1 MWRLNNW
8 MYGYGSKS
16 YPVETRQNSCELNMS
31 ASKLQPSIAFDSSA
45 SKILGD
51 HLKPESVRPWGSAQ
65 WPDTGGSQRPA
76 RGSSI
81 NPHEI
86 PMTSPWIFHMAFVND
101 HKITTLKP
109 RLNIYG
115 YIYIY
120 ILYYILLYY
129 IILYIYGLYMVK
141 FMPNVRD
148 FLGAFPPF
156 PLRSLRHDEAMDCV
170 WEMGCTSGT
179 DTKWRYHGQTIHW
192 PEMLGYFGIL
202 TPMNHHSSEVFPY
215 FCSETR
221 RETRRYRKNILY
233 TYIHICMY
241 MYIQYNIIIYI
252 YIHTYKYLG
261 KYTHISHPKNH
272 GKWVV

>member
-1 MWRLNNW
+1 
-8 MYGYGSKS
+8 
-16 YPVETRQNSCELNMS
+16 
-31 ASKLQPSIAFDSSA
+31 
-45 SKILGD
+45 
-51 HLKPESVRPWGSAQ
+51 
-65 WPDTGGSQRPA
+65 
-76 RGSSI
+76 
-81 NPHEI
+81 
-86 PMTSPWIFHMAFVND
+86 
-101 HKITTLKP
+101 
-109 RLNIYG
+109 
-115 YIYIY
+115 
-120 ILYYILLYY
+120 
-129 IILYIYGLYMVK
+129 MVK

-252 YIHTYKYLG
+252 YTYIQVSRKIYTYKPSKKSRQMGGINHPQSWKRSLACSKNWLG
-261 KYTHISHPKNH
+261 PSQWSGTALLICDVRMHELCA
-272 GKWVV
+272 